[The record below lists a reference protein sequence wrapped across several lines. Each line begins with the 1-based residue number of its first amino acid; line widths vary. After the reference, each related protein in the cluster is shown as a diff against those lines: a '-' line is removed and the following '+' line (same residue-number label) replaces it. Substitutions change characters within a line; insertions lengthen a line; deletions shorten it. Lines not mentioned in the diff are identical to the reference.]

1 MRLSNHIRFELR
13 VPHPILF
20 LCGSQRSSASSAIS
34 VFNAEVAE
42 IRRGSQRSLI
52 FRFTTVLVWFLV
64 TLVAVNAQTPS
75 PEPTPKAPPTSGI
88 SLAPAR
94 FELEMQPGSETT
106 VVVNLDYHT
115 TGENKQPVR
124 IVASLNDWT
133 IDRNGQVRF
142 EKANTLPDSASSW
155 LIHSPAETMVVPN
168 TLHAI
173 RVTIAVPKDAIPG
186 DHLTALIVE
195 QRPDSIKLNE
205 NRRQVVVRYRMGAV
219 FYIKVPQLRRQGS
232 LESLRAES
240 TGDQVT
246 VTPLLKNAGNSVIR
260 PLTSVKITDGSG
272 VALAELPQKESIPL
286 LGGAELMEPVVIEKR
301 LAPGTYNVKYRVDFQ
316 DGTRPTEGITEL
328 VVRERQMGQPAP
340 N

>member
-1 MRLSNHIRFELR
+1 MN
-13 VPHPILF
+13 
-20 LCGSQRSSASSAIS
+20 G
-34 VFNAEVAE
+34 
-42 IRRGSQRSLI
+42 
-52 FRFTTVLVWFLV
+52 
-64 TLVAVNAQTPS
+64 QTPA
-75 PEPTPKAPPTSGI
+75 PEPTPKTPPTNGI

-115 TGENKQPVR
+115 TADKSQPVR

-133 IDRNGQVRF
+133 IDRDGQVRF
-142 EKANTLPDSASSW
+142 ETANTLPNSASSW
-155 LIHSPAETMVVPN
+155 LIHSPAETMVVPGN
-168 TLHAI
+168 LHAI
-173 RVTIAVPKDAIPG
+173 RVTIAVPKDATPG
-186 DHLTALIVE
+186 DHLTSLIVE

-205 NRRQVVVRYRMGAV
+205 NRRQVVIRYRMAAV

-260 PLTSVKITDGSG
+260 PLTSVKIINSSG
-272 VALAELPQKESIPL
+272 VSIAELPQKESLPL
-286 LGGAELMEPVVIEKR
+286 LGGCELVEPVVIETR

-328 VVRERQMGQPAP
+328 VVRERQVGQPIG